1 MDEFKN
7 SEKKEVKEAE
17 RNLTALRRVSE
28 FNLETINTI
37 LDPNELLKLENFD
50 LDQFKFNQNKEMKF
64 QFEKLDILE
73 LNHNLKRHYPIKS
86 LLNLNT
92 EV

>member
-1 MDEFKN
+1 VDEFKN